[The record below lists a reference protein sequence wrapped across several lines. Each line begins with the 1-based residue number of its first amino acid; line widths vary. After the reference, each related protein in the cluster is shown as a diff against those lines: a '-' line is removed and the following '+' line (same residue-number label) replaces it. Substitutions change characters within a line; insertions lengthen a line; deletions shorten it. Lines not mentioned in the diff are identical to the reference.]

1 MPVNSWFKLR
11 IKQYYDG
18 SEYLWKTFID
28 GQLVNSMVN
37 NNATTFENVD
47 GILGNQYHPGKF
59 SIFKHSSWPTISH
72 TLYRMTP
79 TVWAIWYGSY
89 DMHHMI

>member
-37 NNATTFENVD
+37 NNPTTFETVD
-47 GILGNQYHPGKF
+47 GILGNQYHPGRF
-59 SIFKHSSWPTISH
+59 STYSSWRTISH
-72 TLYRMTP
+72 TLYDMAH
-79 TVWAIWYGSY
+79 TVCTI
-89 DMHHMI
+89 